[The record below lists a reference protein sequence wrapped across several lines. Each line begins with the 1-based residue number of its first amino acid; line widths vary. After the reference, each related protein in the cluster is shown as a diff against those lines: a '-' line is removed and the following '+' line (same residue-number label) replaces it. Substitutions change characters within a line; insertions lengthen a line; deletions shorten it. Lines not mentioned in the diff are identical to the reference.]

1 MKTMRVLLEQN
12 NGWSYFVPITLAAPQ
27 VLTSVTKSHLNFAL
41 RSLFRCSISL
51 FLLPQIPPTQKETPT
66 PQLPIAAGRGEE
78 VVRTLEK
85 IQLGIPSTVGDRIG
99 KTYVARVTPALFIR
113 APINQF
119 SRWTTSSD
127 PRVEP
132 DGNSCER
139 WDDNIWTGNNR
150 RIAKTTSGVEIIK
163 QLNV

>member
-1 MKTMRVLLEQN
+1 MFNQPLPPSPNSSDLERD
-12 NGWSYFVPITLAAPQ
+12 TD
-27 VLTSVTKSHLNFAL
+27 
-41 RSLFRCSISL
+41 
-51 FLLPQIPPTQKETPT
+51 

-132 DGNSCER
+132 DGNSCKGR
-139 WDDNIWTGNNR
+139 GDDNIWSGNNR
-150 RIAKTTSGVEIIK
+150 RIAKTTSGMETIE
-163 QLNV
+163 QLKA

>member
-1 MKTMRVLLEQN
+1 MFNQPLPPSPNSSDLERD
-12 NGWSYFVPITLAAPQ
+12 TD
-27 VLTSVTKSHLNFAL
+27 
-41 RSLFRCSISL
+41 
-51 FLLPQIPPTQKETPT
+51 

-78 VVRTLEK
+78 VVRTLGE

-99 KTYVARVTPALFIR
+99 KTYVSRVTPALFIR

-132 DGNSCER
+132 DGNSCKGR
-139 WDDNIWTGNNR
+139 GDDNIWSGNNR
-150 RIAKTTSGVEIIK
+150 RIAIATSGVETIE
-163 QLNV
+163 QLKA

>member
-1 MKTMRVLLEQN
+1 MFNQSLPPSPKSPDLERD
-12 NGWSYFVPITLAAPQ
+12 TD
-27 VLTSVTKSHLNFAL
+27 
-41 RSLFRCSISL
+41 
-51 FLLPQIPPTQKETPT
+51 

-99 KTYVARVTPALFIR
+99 KTYVSRVTPALFIR

-127 PRVEP
+127 PTLSLMATVARR
-132 DGNSCER
+132 G
-139 WDDNIWTGNNR
+139 DDNIWSGNNG
-150 RIAKTTSGVEIIK
+150 RIAKTTSGVETIE
-163 QLNV
+163 QLKA

>member
-1 MKTMRVLLEQN
+1 MFNQPLPPSPNSSDLERD
-12 NGWSYFVPITLAAPQ
+12 TA
-27 VLTSVTKSHLNFAL
+27 
-41 RSLFRCSISL
+41 
-51 FLLPQIPPTQKETPT
+51 

-99 KTYVARVTPALFIR
+99 KTYVSRVTPALFIR

-132 DGNSCER
+132 DGNSCE
-139 WDDNIWTGNNR
+139 GGGM
-150 RIAKTTSGVEIIK
+150 TTSGVETIEELRRQHLGWK
-163 QLNV
+163 QSNN